1 MKSKTNKI
9 LIPIIAVLSAVLIFF
24 LGFFTRELTYSSL
37 KKTALN
43 ILDKYEKYYY
53 YESDDVIGVI
63 SDAIFDKYS
72 TYMTKEEYQLVTE
85 NAYGRN
91 QGIGVSFAGSSLKIS
106 NVLYNSPC
114 DKAGVKAGGTV
125 VAVKIDGVDKPFSDY
140 QGLFN
145 ILDGTNIGS
154 TVSLSVDYSGEITT
168 YDVVKSIY
176 KRSYVTYIDNSGTYS
191 FIDDGGMKLCLRN
204 IDGITLPKTAY
215 IRYDQFSG
223 KGSGTDGS
231 VGQLKSVLSKF
242 SSNENKN
249 LILDLRN
256 NGGGDMKI
264 LSEVAG
270 LFVEKES
277 DNQVLCLSKD
287 KYQKETKFYIKNSLY
302 STYGFEKIIVL
313 ANQNTASASEVLI
326 GAMLDYDTQNKL
338 TVVLDGFT
346 ENGQTTYRTY
356 GKGIMQTTYLNVDGS
371 AVKLTTAK
379 MFWPKSNISI
389 HGIGVTENTSSKVKN
404 ATNGD
409 AYQFALNLLNN

>member
-1 MKSKTNKI
+1 
-9 LIPIIAVLSAVLIFF
+9 
-24 LGFFTRELTYSSL
+24 
-37 KKTALN
+37 
-43 ILDKYEKYYY
+43 
-53 YESDDVIGVI
+53 
-63 SDAIFDKYS
+63 
-72 TYMTKEEYQLVTE
+72 
-85 NAYGRN
+85 
-91 QGIGVSFAGSSLKIS
+91 
-106 NVLYNSPC
+106 
-114 DKAGVKAGGTV
+114 
-125 VAVKIDGVDKPFSDY
+125 
-140 QGLFN
+140 
-145 ILDGTNIGS
+145 
-154 TVSLSVDYSGEITT
+154 
-168 YDVVKSIY
+168 
-176 KRSYVTYIDNSGTYS
+176 
-191 FIDDGGMKLCLRN
+191 
-204 IDGITLPKTAY
+204 
-215 IRYDQFSG
+215 
-223 KGSGTDGS
+223 
-231 VGQLKSVLSKF
+231 
-242 SSNENKN
+242 
-249 LILDLRN
+249 
-256 NGGGDMKI
+256 MKI

-389 HGIGVTENTSSKVKN
+389 HGIGITETTSSKVKN